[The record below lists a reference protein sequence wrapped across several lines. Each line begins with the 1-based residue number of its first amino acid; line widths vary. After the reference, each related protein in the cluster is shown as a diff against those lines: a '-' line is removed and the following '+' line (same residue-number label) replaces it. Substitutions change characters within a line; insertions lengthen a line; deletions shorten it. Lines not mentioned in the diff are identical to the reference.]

1 MSAEGERSKI
11 WEVSRS
17 LAIGAGVILLAFVA
31 ADAVL
36 LNTGLYMTAGV

>member
-1 MSAEGERSKI
+1 MSAEKEKSKI
-11 WEVSRS
+11 WEVTKN
-17 LAIGAGVILLAFVA
+17 AIIGAGIIVLAFVA